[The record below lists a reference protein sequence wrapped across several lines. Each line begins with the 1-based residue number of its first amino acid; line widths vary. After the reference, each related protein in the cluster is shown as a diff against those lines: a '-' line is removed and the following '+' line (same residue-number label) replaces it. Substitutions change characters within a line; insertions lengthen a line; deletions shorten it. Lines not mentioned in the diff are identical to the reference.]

1 MNTTEESANPVDRTL
16 VPTNFTLHY
25 SPEQIAMRTRE
36 LGDSI
41 SPWAK
46 EVSLSTGQDLLAVAV
61 LRGGIFFY
69 ADLVRSIRT
78 SVEVAPVRTVGY
90 DPEKN
95 VPTDTVSVIA
105 DSVDV
110 RGRSVLLVDDICDS
124 GRTFERLVPL
134 LLTKGAKEV
143 KTTSLVRKIFPHKTF
158 TPDWVGF
165 EFTGDDWLVGYGM
178 DDAERWRN
186 LGGVY
191 GMRPP
196 KTGCES
202 AAGVANATEA
212 TKGAR

>member
-1 MNTTEESANPVDRTL
+1 MNTTHDNSSSYDRTQ
-16 VPTNFTLHY
+16 VPAHFTLHY

-46 EVSLSTGQDLLAVAV
+46 EVSASSGQDLLAVAV

-95 VPTDTVSVIA
+95 APADTVSIIA

-134 LLTKGAKEV
+134 LLSKGAKEV
-143 KTTSLVRKIFPHKTF
+143 KTTSLVRKVFAHKTF

-165 EFTGDDWLVGYGM
+165 EFVGDDWLVGYGM
-178 DDAERWRN
+178 DDSERWRN

-196 KTGCES
+196 T
-202 AAGVANATEA
+202 AATVVTPSGSQ
-212 TKGAR
+212 GAS